1 MWLTTVFPY
10 FASQVNQSVPLGASA
25 SIMAIILAVATK
37 SPNYTIRL
45 LLIGDIRMKYF
56 AGITVLISVLSVAGE
71 NAGGEFAHLGGA
83 LVGFLYVYLLNK
95 GTESN
100 CTTQSHDRLVRELVQ
115 TPTKY
120 ACHQIEQNENHQ

>member
-1 MWLTTVFPY
+1 
-10 FASQVNQSVPLGASA
+10 VNQSYLLGASA

-83 LVGFLYVYLLNK
+83 L
-95 GTESN
+95 
-100 CTTQSHDRLVRELVQ
+100 
-115 TPTKY
+115 
-120 ACHQIEQNENHQ
+120 